1 LLLCIKSIITKGFI
15 PILRMVNFC
24 ALFTVRGD
32 RTTKPNGVPAFDKR
46 SHRPEYDNIVPDEL
60 IRRIIASPK
69 AQEAVASILQKW
81 EKVKEDLKA
90 FTAFL
95 KSINVDT
102 NIIGALKAWSMIP
115 APDKSKISFL
125 EFLLQPQYH
134 HHFSAILGAEGILA
148 LNKEIDLRGYLHE
161 VGVLCR
167 LLKAHRIGS
176 RDKDGDVDLMVK
188 VDHEAQELDPKDLA
202 ELQKEHGIN
211 LDLTLFTLTHDG
223 LSVLRASKGEPLVT
237 QFLLSYNGIM
247 PPLTPEQL
255 QELVQVR
262 IKGFWALFCHFDLIP
277 FLIQLDK
284 SEEEAKA
291 IIARAQDEN
300 LTTEDMVAIT
310 EAFRQ
315 GRVTIPTEQR
325 ILDKWLKAL
334 NSLLKQYLHI
344 LALINGYYTA
354 KKEELISCSGITG
367 NELAFLKY
375 VLYHKHQGAMT
386 QNGVTDLLHLLLDDA
401 LLFTSPDTC
410 QGPMWIRRLTF
421 YAKQMRESKITS
433 EVRGHEQP
441 PVPLTADV
449 LKLLFTHCPSH
460 PVVKW
465 FIAQIKAVKEK
476 RDKKV
481 PLSPFETS
489 LMGVANQI
497 TPQTTDVE
505 LLSNMAAMT
514 PKELNKLI
522 PKDVEVLKSMPIISR
537 ETIEQMK
544 GMLMTLDGVS
554 ALGIFYGDKVSFD
567 DDKCIAIIITSE
579 NAKAYIVKTPSGIHA
594 LRDLSSAI
602 TQGGDVSTL
611 ILREE
616 KDGKLIPVE
625 IMNFY
630 LNKKG
635 EKVHVKEINGKVVHV
650 DGTPAP
656 QTTFEYDLLSA
667 TSPPLLERYA
677 ILLKTGEMPEEFRGR
692 LSLDP
697 MTYTPEIN
705 QGKWRDF
712 IHYIIRW
719 VTDTLTELSVLL
731 HMLKSI
737 NAPQSLITRIEA
749 LKKTRDELFEAMKQP
764 NAMTPEF
771 MQEWVSMLHEVFALG
786 LHTPDVLAFM
796 QKNGVIEGLTKEQTE
811 KIKRCLKAM
820 YMNRLS
826 FFKAIV
832 FRLCQILYGLFVCIP
847 EKKHMIYVK
856 AELAEKVL
864 PVLHEKSISIDIDTL
879 VALLH
884 RNYSLPND
892 IRLTSSLHM
901 DFEQFVLGALVVLF
915 PHFTGHEMCQRAIGE
930 PVSWLFV
937 APVPTQ
943 EPPSVQESSSLVPTQ
958 EPPSVQGAPPVEE
971 LQSFVQKA
979 KDRGDGKSWK
989 ITISIFLELYKQRR
1003 IDVALSDM
1011 LKNITGC
1018 DDILKAIA
1026 IVAKQ
1031 VCEKSQHQ
1039 RIEAL
1044 IVLLMTDFFG
1054 HGKPTFIASIKAEKG
1069 AYDPTDDIKVLHE
1082 RIVALHKKS
1091 SPAPTSVPVP
1101 VPVPVRTMLWKRYQN
1116 EVHAERMKS
1125 MRGVMTIAVY
1135 CDNKKVI
1142 IIVQNE
1148 GVFHI
1153 SPLPEGTLCF
1163 MSYMHPALSW
1173 ELLSSMTHELTT
1185 PEFKILGTDIPST
1198 TSVPL
1203 ALTEKKL
1210 SCQELYRESI
1220 VHLTSRGNSVI
1231 YGLGFGSLLQNTEEK
1246 RPMDKDVDFRI
1257 IISEGE
1263 RKGIKFTAS
1272 DGTKCDLSF
1281 TTLDNAKQQHEV
1293 LIAMLLGSSWLDA
1306 SGNKIELFTLPNTLK
1321 ECLQLL
1327 LPVVGKT
1334 IHHNSVKG
1342 KDDPIKTYQSV
1353 RLMVVLMQIFKEH
1366 QQYPHYNPL
1375 AFFPKEFNK
1384 DAFVEFLRTREVD
1397 CAMIVDLFTKAQ
1409 YIITKGGLK
1418 AQDTKYQPII
1428 EALPEPLKELML
1440 EFKTI
1445 TNTIFPNPTDKKGVN
1460 GVRTVLDYISKK

>member
-1 LLLCIKSIITKGFI
+1 
-15 PILRMVNFC
+15 
-24 ALFTVRGD
+24 
-32 RTTKPNGVPAFDKR
+32 
-46 SHRPEYDNIVPDEL
+46 
-60 IRRIIASPK
+60 
-69 AQEAVASILQKW
+69 
-81 EKVKEDLKA
+81 
-90 FTAFL
+90 
-95 KSINVDT
+95 
-102 NIIGALKAWSMIP
+102 
-115 APDKSKISFL
+115 
-125 EFLLQPQYH
+125 
-134 HHFSAILGAEGILA
+134 
-148 LNKEIDLRGYLHE
+148 
-161 VGVLCR
+161 
-167 LLKAHRIGS
+167 
-176 RDKDGDVDLMVK
+176 
-188 VDHEAQELDPKDLA
+188 
-202 ELQKEHGIN
+202 
-211 LDLTLFTLTHDG
+211 
-223 LSVLRASKGEPLVT
+223 
-237 QFLLSYNGIM
+237 
-247 PPLTPEQL
+247 L
-255 QELVQVR
+255 QELLQVR
-262 IKGFWALFCHFDLIP
+262 IKGFWALFPKWDLIP
-277 FLIQLDK
+277 FLIQLGK
-284 SEEEAKA
+284 SDEEAKA
-291 IIARAQDEN
+291 MIARAQEGTLGTD
-300 LTTEDMVAIT
+300 DMIT
-310 EAFRQ
+310 IIEAFRQ

-325 ILDKWLKAL
+325 ILDKWFKAL
-334 NSLLKQYLHI
+334 NTLLKLYLHI

-354 KKEELISCSGITG
+354 KKEELITSSGITG
-367 NELAFLKY
+367 NALSFLKY

-410 QGPMWIRRLTF
+410 QGPMRIRRLAF
-421 YAKQMRESKITS
+421 YAKQLRESKITS
-433 EVRGHEQP
+433 EVQGHEQP
-441 PVPLTADV
+441 PVSLTVDV
-449 LKLLFTHCPSH
+449 LKLLFTHCPNHSI
-460 PVVKW
+460 VKW
-465 FIAQIKAVKEK
+465 FIVQIKAVKEK

-497 TPQTTDVE
+497 TPLTTDVD
-505 LLSNMAAMT
+505 LLSKMGAMT

-522 PKDVEVLKSMPIISR
+522 PKDEEVLKSMPIISR
-537 ETIEQMK
+537 EEYEQMK

-554 ALGIFYGDKVSFD
+554 ALCFPYGDKVSFD
-567 DDKCIAIIITSE
+567 DDKCVGITITSE

-594 LRDLSSAI
+594 LRDLSTAI

-611 ILREE
+611 ILRQE
-616 KDGKLIPVE
+616 KDDKLILVE
-625 IMNFY
+625 INNFY
-630 LNKKG
+630 LDEKGKK
-635 EKVHVKEINGKVVHV
+635 VYVKEEKKKVVYL
-650 DGTPAP
+650 DGTPVP
-656 QTTFEYDLLSA
+656 ETTTLEYEYELGPA

-677 ILLKTGEMPEEFRGR
+677 ILYNTGVMPEKFKER

-705 QGKWRDF
+705 QGKWQDLIR
-712 IHYIIRW
+712 YMIRW

-731 HMLKSI
+731 HMLKTV

-764 NAMTPEF
+764 DAMTPEF

-796 QKNGVIEGLTKEQTE
+796 QKNGDKEGLTKEQTE

-864 PVLHEKSISIDIDTL
+864 TVLHKNGIFSDINTL
-879 VALLH
+879 VALVH

-989 ITISIFLELYKQRR
+989 ITISIFLKLYEQGHV
-1003 IDVALSDM
+1003 DVALSDM
-1011 LKNITGC
+1011 LMKIADCN
-1018 DDILKAIA
+1018 DILKAIA

-1054 HGKPTFIASIKAEKG
+1054 HGKQTFIASIKAEKG

-1082 RIVALHKKS
+1082 CIVALHKKS
-1091 SPAPTSVPVP
+1091 SPAPTLVSVSAPFHVCP
-1101 VPVPVRTMLWKRYQN
+1101 MLWKRYQK
-1116 EVHAERMKS
+1116 EVHDIRMGS
-1125 MRGVMTIAVY
+1125 MRGVMIIAVY
-1135 CDNKKVI
+1135 CDDKKVI

-1148 GVFHI
+1148 DVFHI

-1203 ALTEKKL
+1203 ALTKKKL

-1220 VHLTSRGNSVI
+1220 VHLTSLGNSVI
-1231 YGLGFGSLLQNTEEK
+1231 YGLGFGSLLQHTEEK
-1246 RPMDKDVDFRI
+1246 RPMDRDVDFRM

-1263 RKGIKFTAS
+1263 RKGIEFTAS

-1342 KDDPIKTYQSV
+1342 KDDPIKTFQSV
-1353 RLMVVLMQIFKEH
+1353 KLVVAMMQIVKDH

-1384 DAFVEFLRTREVD
+1384 DAFVKFLRPQGQPATPEVD
-1397 CAMIVDLFTKAQ
+1397 CTMIVDLFTKAQ
-1409 YIITKGGLK
+1409 YRITKGGLK
-1418 AQDTKYQPII
+1418 AQETKYQAII
-1428 EALPEPLKELML
+1428 EALPEPLKELMHD
-1440 EFKTI
+1440 FKTI
-1445 TNTIFPNPTDKKGVN
+1445 TNTIFPNPTDKNGVN